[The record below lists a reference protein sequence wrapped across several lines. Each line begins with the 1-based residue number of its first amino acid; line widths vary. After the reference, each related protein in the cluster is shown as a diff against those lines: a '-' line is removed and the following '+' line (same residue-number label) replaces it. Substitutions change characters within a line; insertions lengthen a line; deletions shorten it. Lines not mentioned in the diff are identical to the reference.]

1 MERMPNIKI
10 VSHLVGNIGKYATF
24 YFTRYPPHV
33 CHFHWYIQV
42 SHPMLPLSSLSSRL
56 QKCLI
61 VYLLWLDQAFQMPPP
76 TKRSPRGTNLV
87 ILEAIPMILFFPI
100 QCLIVYLLWLEQAF
114 QMPPPTKRSP
124 RGTNLVILEAIPMI
138 LFFPIQCL
146 IVYLLWLEQTFQ
158 MPPPTTKRSPRGT
171 SLVILE
177 AIPMILFFP
186 IQWPGICWPNH
197 SHTGTA
203 WSSSTLRLQVN
214 VALFI
219 TIYTLR

>member
-76 TKRSPRGTNLV
+76 HKKKSKGHKSGDPGGHSHDPLFSYPVPDCVSSLIRTNFSD
-87 ILEAIPMILFFPI
+87 A
-100 QCLIVYLLWLEQAF
+100 
-114 QMPPPTKRSP
+114 PPP
-124 RGTNLVILEAIPMI
+124 
-138 LFFPIQCL
+138 
-146 IVYLLWLEQTFQ
+146 
-158 MPPPTTKRSPRGT
+158 TKRSPRGT